1 MQFYSD
7 PKREQDP
14 YALPDSKVFY
24 NDSTDPDCV
33 GNGDQEDGPLATGWH
48 WWPCFP
54 GCLPDGDPSGP
65 FKTEELAIADCR
77 DGVA

>member
-7 PKREQDP
+7 PEREQDP
-14 YALPDSKVFY
+14 HSLPDCETYHLLDAVEES
-24 NDSTDPDCV
+24 DP
-33 GNGDQEDGPLATGWH
+33 PTGWY
-48 WWPCFP
+48 WQSCFP